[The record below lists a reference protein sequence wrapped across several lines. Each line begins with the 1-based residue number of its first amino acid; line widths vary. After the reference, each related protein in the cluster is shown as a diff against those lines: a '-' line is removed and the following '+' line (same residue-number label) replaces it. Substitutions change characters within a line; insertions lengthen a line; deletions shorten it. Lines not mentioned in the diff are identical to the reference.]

1 MFNLKIVKHLDEYVI
16 GQERAKKI
24 LAVAVYNHYSRVN
37 ENLRQQ
43 QIQESLLASAS
54 ASVSTSL
61 PSSASSS
68 ASSSTPVFYGSSI
81 LLTES
86 PISRNSSTN
95 ETGRSLSCQDSVV
108 IKHADPFTASD
119 GKFSCED
126 NHLPRP
132 RRLLCGLMSNVQLP
146 L

>member
-1 MFNLKIVKHLDEYVI
+1 MKHLDEYVI

-43 QIQESLLASAS
+43 QIQDESLLASAS
-54 ASVSTSL
+54 ASVSTSS

-81 LLTES
+81 LLTEP

-95 ETGRSLSCQDSVV
+95 ETGRSLSCQDLVV